1 MIEDP
6 RDVERRR
13 LLGIDDID
21 APTRDELADALEE
34 VSLMSDVSSLCK
46 LYGISMRIYLRS
58 KYILLTT

>member
-34 VSLMSDVSSLCK
+34 VSLLSPLPRVKIIVL
-46 LYGISMRIYLRS
+46 
-58 KYILLTT
+58 